1 MSPENIKE
9 IVPPMYDVNAKW
21 DACIDLTVRRFVYS
35 SLSGAFCGLL
45 FFRQSLFFY
54 FDSSLFLLFLW
65 IFLII
70 DQHES
75 IYFHWI
81 WNVLLILT
89 ATVRK
94 KIKLNTRAA
103 TCSIRIT
110 DFFFSLLFL
119 WMSCWLHLHFS
130 ICFNQTISYTDK
142 WHILGNK
149 LIAT

>member
-1 MSPENIKE
+1 MG
-9 IVPPMYDVNAKW
+9 
-21 DACIDLTVRRFVYS
+21 CVYWSHRS
-35 SLSGAFCGLL
+35 SIRLL
-45 FFRQSLFFY
+45 FPLRSFLWSPFL
-54 FDSSLFLLFLW
+54 SSVSFLLFRFFF
-65 IFLII
+65 IFVIFMNFFNYWST
-70 DQHES
+70 ES

-110 DFFFSLLFL
+110 DFFFNLLFL
-119 WMSCWLHLHFS
+119 WISCWLHLHFS